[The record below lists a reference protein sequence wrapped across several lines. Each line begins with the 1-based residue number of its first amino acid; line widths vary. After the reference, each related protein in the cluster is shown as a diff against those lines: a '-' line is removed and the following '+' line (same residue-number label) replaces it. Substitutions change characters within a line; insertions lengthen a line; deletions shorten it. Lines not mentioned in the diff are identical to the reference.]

1 MYIYIY
7 NMYVMYIH
15 IHNRL
20 CLCMNNFYPSQN
32 DDAKHTKQAYHGKD
46 LSARSEEGGFVS
58 VTNGVGSAFAVDV
71 ALGCWV

>member
-1 MYIYIY
+1 
-7 NMYVMYIH
+7 
-15 IHNRL
+15 
-20 CLCMNNFYPSQN
+20 MNNFYPSQN